1 MLELRAA
8 VQIYLLS
15 VLSSQ
20 FLVCPLLLLVSSV
33 AGLGSSVLG
42 VSQLGR
48 RSRRLVPLQGLASLL
63 GLGLTVSA
71 CVSTALLLG
80 AGTADLDLVAKNGSL
95 VLKEGEVWE
104 VVQATYQCC
113 GLTGQAGHE
122 QWVGVVG
129 DSERYPD
136 SCCTLKYPGC
146 GRHAWQTLQSDFA
159 NTFSERIF
167 STGCITVIRYT
178 SHLTSKAIKPLT
190 LTGKS
195 WRRQSLLCLS
205 VSAF

>member
-48 RSRRLVPLQGLASLL
+48 RSRRLVPLQGLSSLL
-63 GLGLTVSA
+63 ALGLTVSA
-71 CVSTALLLG
+71 GVSTALLLG

-122 QWVGVVG
+122 QWVGVLE

-178 SHLTSKAIKPLT
+178 SHHASKAIKPLT